1 MSRIK
6 ISDFKG
12 KFINMHTH
20 TTRCQHA
27 KGTDREYVEKAIE
40 AGLDVLGFS
49 DHAPYLMEEG
59 YVSPIRMQMDELE
72 GYVDSVLSLKKAYEK
87 DIEIYCG
94 LEMEY
99 FPKYFDRTMAEID
112 KYPVDYLILGQHF
125 YDGEEGWISPKRAW
139 ADEEHLAMYVDRV
152 MAGIQTNRFFYV
164 AHPDIMCFTGE
175 KEIYRKH
182 MMPLIQEMKQRDMP
196 IEINMNGF
204 RDGLHYPTPAFVEMG
219 IENGNDF
226 IIGMDAH
233 NPKLLMDFENYEK
246 CVKIVEERGGRV
258 INSLKEKKC

>member
-1 MSRIK
+1 MSRIQ

-27 KGTDREYVEKAIE
+27 KGTDREYVESAIE

-49 DHAPYLMEEG
+49 DHAPYLFREG
-59 YVSPIRMQMDELE
+59 YVSPIRMGMDELE
-72 GYVDSVLSLKKAYEK
+72 GYVDSIYSLKKEYEK
-87 DIEIYCG
+87 DIAIFCG

-99 FPKYFDRTMAEID
+99 FSKYFDKTMAEIEQFPIE
-112 KYPVDYLILGQHF
+112 YFILGQHF
-125 YDGEEGWISPKRAW
+125 YEQEEGWHSPKRTW
-139 ADEEHLAMYVDRV
+139 EDEEHLKMYVDHV
-152 MAGIQTNRFFYV
+152 MAGIQTDYFLYV

-182 MMPLIQEMKQRDMP
+182 MLPLIQEMKRRNMP
-196 IEINMNGF
+196 IEVNMNGF
-204 RDGLHYPTPAFVEMG
+204 RDNLHYPTPAFIDLAVECDC
-219 IENGNDF
+219 DF

-233 NPKLLMDFENYEK
+233 KPKLLCDFENYDLCK
-246 CVKIVEERGGRV
+246 KLVVDRGGRM
-258 INSLKEKKC
+258 INTRKA